1 MSPEATVFVIDDDPA
16 VRESLQWL
24 IESVGLNVST
34 YSTAQEFLDAF
45 DRDRPGCLVLDVR
58 MPGISGLDLQDQLA
72 SQQVRIPVIIITGHA
87 DVPMA
92 VRAMKA
98 GVVDFIEKP
107 FSDELLLDR
116 IRAALELDA
125 RIRVNQSHRTEVETY
140 FAQLTPREREV
151 MGLVVGGKSNKQ
163 IAAELG
169 LSQKTVEVHRAHVM
183 QKMHAESLAELVQM
197 AVTLGVVQQTT
208 GT

>member
-24 IESVGLNVST
+24 IESVGLNVET

-58 MPGISGLDLQDQLA
+58 MPGISGLDLHDQLA
-72 SQQVRIPVIIITGHA
+72 SQQIRIPVIIITGHA

-125 RIRVNQSHRTEVETY
+125 KIRVNQSHRTEVETY

-151 MGLVVGGKSNKQ
+151 MGLVVAGKSNKQ

-183 QKMHAESLAELVQM
+183 QKMHADSLAELVQM

>member
-24 IESVGLNVST
+24 IESVGLSVET
-34 YSTAQEFLDAF
+34 YSNAQEFLDAF

-163 IAAELG
+163 IAADLG

-183 QKMHAESLAELVQM
+183 QKMHADSLAELVQM
-197 AVTLGVVQQTT
+197 AVTLGVVQQAT

>member
-1 MSPEATVFVIDDDPA
+1 MSPETTVFVVDDDPA

-24 IESVGLNVST
+24 IESVGLNVET
-34 YSTAQEFLDAF
+34 YATAQGFLDAF

-58 MPGISGLDLQDQLA
+58 MPGISGLDLQDRLA

-125 RIRVNQSHRTEVETY
+125 RIRVDQTRRVEVESC

-151 MGLVVGGKSNKQ
+151 MGLVVAGKSNKQ

-183 QKMHAESLAELVQM
+183 QKMQAESLAELVQM

-208 GT
+208 GA

>member
-24 IESVGLNVST
+24 IESVGLNVET
-34 YSTAQEFLDAF
+34 YSTAQGFLDAF

-125 RIRVNQSHRTEVETY
+125 RIRVNQSHRTEVEAY

-151 MGLVVGGKSNKQ
+151 MSMVVAGKSNKQ
-163 IAAELG
+163 IAAELR

>member
-1 MSPEATVFVIDDDPA
+1 MSPEATVFVVDDDPA

-24 IESVGLNVST
+24 IESVGLNVET
-34 YSTAQEFLDAF
+34 YATAQEFLDAF

-58 MPGISGLDLQDQLA
+58 MPGISGLDLQDRLA

-125 RIRVNQSHRTEVETY
+125 RIRVNQSHRVEVGTY

-151 MGLVVGGKSNKQ
+151 MGLVVAGKSNKQ

-183 QKMHAESLAELVQM
+183 QKMQAESLAELVQM